1 MMNEKLDYSLTRE
14 VVRGARG
21 AKGARGVRAVIEF
34 FYSSSQCHVRHQ
46 IHDFNFYIENGGI
59 FFKLSKWDYF

>member
-1 MMNEKLDYSLTRE
+1 MMNKKLDYSLTRE

-46 IHDFNFYIENGGI
+46 IHDFNFFIENGGI
-59 FFKLSKWDYF
+59 FFKLSKLDNF